1 VSPWDVTRG
10 YEMKNLGAERKEK
23 NNNEN
28 GGNNY

>member
-1 VSPWDVTRG
+1 MGCNKRIRN
-10 YEMKNLGAERKEK
+10 EKFGAERKEK

>member
-1 VSPWDVTRG
+1 MGCNKR